1 MERWVPVGS
10 SYAGDIDG
18 LILLVTVL
26 VGFWF
31 FAAQAIFF
39 WLIFRFRAREGVPA
53 QYLTGKEKH
62 VKRWINIPHVFI
74 IMFDVVI
81 IAAAIKVWV
90 EVKQKLPAADEQV
103 RVVGQ
108 QWVWTFVHPGADGRL
123 DTPDDIVTADDLHV
137 EVGKTYHFLLESK
150 DVLHSFSVPVF
161 RLKQDAVPGRTIVGW
176 FKPTKTGAYDIQCAE
191 ICGIGHGVMNGRIH
205 IESAA
210 EHRTWMEAHAPVAA
224 AAAATG
230 TEAVPDTVT
239 QGAP

>member
-1 MERWVPVGS
+1 MMERWIPNAS
-10 SYAGDIDG
+10 SYGGDVDG
-18 LILLVTVL
+18 LILLVSVL

-31 FAAQAIFF
+31 FAAQGIFF

-90 EVKQKLPAADEQV
+90 EIKQTLPPADEQV

-108 QWVWTFVHPGADGRL
+108 QWTWTFVHAGTDGKL

-161 RLKQDAVPGRTIVGW
+161 RLKQDAVPGRTITGW
-176 FKPTKTGAYDIQCAE
+176 FKATKTGAFDIQCAE

-205 IESAA
+205 IENAA
-210 EHRTWMEAHAPVAA
+210 EHQAWVQEHTPMA
-224 AAAATG
+224 AAAATEPQG
-230 TEAVPDTVT
+230 TP
-239 QGAP
+239 

>member
-1 MERWVPVGS
+1 MMERLIERAS

-18 LILLVTVL
+18 LILLVTIL

-31 FAAQAIFF
+31 FLAQAVFF

-62 VKRWINIPHVFI
+62 VKRWINIPHYLILVC
-74 IMFDVVI
+74 DVVI

-90 EVKQKLPAADEQV
+90 GVKQTMPPADQEV

-108 QWVWTFVHPGADGRL
+108 QWVWTFVHAGGDGKL
-123 DTPDDIVTADDLHV
+123 DTPDDIVTSDDLHI
-137 EVGKTYHFLLESK
+137 EVGKTYHFLLESR

-161 RLKQDAVPGRTIVGW
+161 RLKQDAVPGRTIKGW
-176 FKPTKTGAYDIQCAE
+176 FKATRTGEYDIQCAE

-205 IESAA
+205 IENAA
-210 EHRTWMEAHAPVAA
+210 DHQAWVQARTPVAA
-224 AAAATG
+224 AAVEG
-230 TEAVPDTVT
+230 
-239 QGAP
+239 Q

>member
-1 MERWVPVGS
+1 MMERWLPNASTYG
-10 SYAGDIDG
+10 GDVDG

-31 FAAQAIFF
+31 FAAQGIFF

-90 EVKQKLPAADEQV
+90 EIKQTLPPADEQV

-108 QWVWTFVHPGADGRL
+108 QWTWTFVHAGTDGKL
-123 DTPDDIVTADDLHV
+123 DTPDDIVTSDDLHV
-137 EVGKTYHFLLESK
+137 EVGKTYHFLLESR

-161 RLKQDAVPGRTIVGW
+161 RLKQDAVPGRTITGW
-176 FKPTKTGAYDIQCAE
+176 FKATKTGAFDIQCAE

-205 IESAA
+205 IEGAA
-210 EHRTWMEAHAPVAA
+210 EHQAWVQEHTPM

-230 TEAVPDTVT
+230 TEPQPQT
-239 QGAP
+239 QTQ